1 MKFSSIKKIIS
12 NLKGKSAKFMNKIFL
27 ITCFCTL
34 CGLVFRFSPFL
45 FPIAIQDIEKNQFHS
60 IKFYDRHGFLLQE
73 LLSADATR
81 SVAVKLEEVSPY
93 FLNAIIAAEDKNF
106 YDHHGIDY
114 AAILRALYQNI
125 HSGAVVSGGS
135 TITLQL
141 ARLLHPKERTIFNK
155 IREAYDAYR
164 LEAGMD
170 KSELLKVYVNRLPM
184 GGNLYGIEGAAK
196 AYFGIPARELTLAQ
210 ATLLAAIP
218 NSPNQLNPYH
228 GLPQIKKRQRIV
240 LERMIRQ
247 GMIPPERLEGVLKE
261 NIHLKP
267 QTASFLAP
275 HFVFQLAQ
283 NLPAEAQTV
292 KTTIDI
298 ERQKLVAEQIQQVL
312 VQLQSY
318 HVTNAAAILLD
329 NHSGEVLAYV
339 GSADYFDNEND
350 GQFDGIQALRQ
361 PGSALKPFLYLLA
374 MEEGFHPATL
384 ISDIPT
390 HYRMPSGIYSPKNY
404 SETFHGPVRLRE
416 ALANSLNVPAV
427 RTLAKIGTEKFLKR
441 LREYQFDSLDK
452 EADYY
457 GVGLALG
464 GGEVSLYELTRAY
477 MCLARMGH
485 FSPVREI
492 TEING
497 AFQPSKQVTKTISLP
512 LFNYLVTDIL
522 SDPFA
527 RSSEFGFYSVL
538 NLPFPCAAKTGTS
551 FRFCDNWTVGYTQ
564 DYTLGVWVGNFNH
577 TSMMKVSG
585 ITGAGP
591 IFANIM
597 FSLYQNKSWPER
609 YDPPEGLVRVVICPL
624 SGKKPGKYCPSRLEE
639 FIPQR
644 DLLEYE
650 TSECTMHLNAGE
662 ETKTVVPAEFRPW
675 ADQLG
680 IETVTRSVS
689 QSAVEIVHPGN
700 KAVYYRMTN
709 LKPEF
714 QSIRFQAECYP
725 DSATLLWFL
734 NEHFLQKTYGKHE
747 FLWQVVPGNFVL
759 KAVRE
764 GDKNF
769 CSQVEFE
776 VR

>member
-1 MKFSSIKKIIS
+1 MILLVKRKFLPNSNRKYQICKNKYILIIC
-12 NLKGKSAKFMNKIFL
+12 FFL
-27 ITCFCTL
+27 L
-34 CGLVFRFSPFL
+34 GGLLFRLSPFL
-45 FPIAIQDIEKNQFHS
+45 FPVSLQDIEKDQFHS
-60 IKFYDRHGFLLQE
+60 IRFYDRHGFLLQE

-81 SVAVKLEEVSPY
+81 SVVVNLEEVSPY
-93 FLNAIIAAEDKNF
+93 FINAIIATEDKNF

-125 HSGAVVSGGS
+125 KSGEVVSGGS

-141 ARLLHPKERTIFNK
+141 ARLVHPKERTIFNK
-155 IREAYDAYR
+155 IREAYHAYR
-164 LEAGMD
+164 LEAGMN
-170 KSELLKVYVNRLPM
+170 KLEILKVYVNRLPM
-184 GGNLYGIEGAAK
+184 GGNLYGIEGASK

-228 GLPQIKKRQRIV
+228 SLPQIKRRQRIV

-261 NIHLKP
+261 NIRLKP

-275 HFVFQLAQ
+275 HFVFQLVQ
-283 NLPAEAQTV
+283 NLSPEAQTV

-298 ERQKLVAEQIQQVL
+298 EQQKLVSEQIQQVL
-312 VQLQSY
+312 AQLESY

-339 GSADYFDNEND
+339 GSADYFDNENN
-350 GQFDGIQALRQ
+350 GQYDGIQALRQ

-374 MEEGFHPATL
+374 MEEGYNPASL

-390 HYRMPSGIYSPKNY
+390 HYSMPSGIYSPKNY

-427 RTLAKIGTEKFLKR
+427 RTLAKIGTDKFLKR

-452 EADYY
+452 DAEYY

-477 MCLARMGH
+477 MCLARMGD
-485 FSPVREI
+485 FLAVREV

-497 AFQPSKQVTKTISLP
+497 APQPQIRVTKSISQP

-527 RSSEFGFYSVL
+527 RSTEFGFYSVL

-564 DYTLGVWVGNFNH
+564 DYTLGVWVGNFDH

-585 ITGAGP
+585 ISGAGP

-597 FSLYQNKSWPER
+597 YSLYQHKSWPEK
-609 YDPPEGLVRVVICPL
+609 YDSPEGLVKLMICPL
-624 SGKKPGKYCPSRLEE
+624 SGRKPSKYCPSRLEE

-644 DLLEYE
+644 DLPEYQ
-650 TSECTMHLNAGE
+650 TSECTMHLNIGE
-662 ETKTVVPAEFRPW
+662 ETKTVVPAEFHPW

-680 IETVTRSVS
+680 IETVNRATG
-689 QSAVEIVHPGN
+689 QPAVEIVHPKN
-700 KAVYYRMTN
+700 KAVYYRLTN

-714 QSIRFQAECYP
+714 QSIRFQANCYP
-725 DSATLLWFL
+725 DSVTLQWFL
-734 NEHFLQKTYGKHE
+734 NDNFLRNTSGEHE
-747 FLWQVVPGNFVL
+747 FLWPVIPGNFVL
-759 KAVRE
+759 KAVQE
-764 GDKNF
+764 ADKNI
-769 CSQVEFE
+769 CSQVEFV

>member
-1 MKFSSIKKIIS
+1 MKSPSIKQIIS
-12 NLKGKSAKFMNKIFL
+12 LIKVKTENFRSKIFL
-27 ITCFCTL
+27 IICFFLL
-34 CGLVFRFSPFL
+34 CSLLFRLSPFL
-45 FPIAIQDIEKNQFHS
+45 FPISLQDIEKDQFHS
-60 IKFYDRHGFLLQE
+60 IKFYDRDGFLLQE
-73 LLSADATR
+73 LLSADANR
-81 SVAVKLEEVSPY
+81 AVAVELDQVSPY
-93 FLNAIIAAEDKNF
+93 FLKAIIAAEDKNF

-125 HSGAVVSGGS
+125 RSGKIVSGGS

-141 ARLLHPKERTIFNK
+141 ARLLHPRERTLFNK
-155 IREAYDAYR
+155 FREAYYAYR

-170 KSELLKVYVNRLPM
+170 KSEILQVYVNRLPM
-184 GGNLYGIEGAAK
+184 GGNQYGVEGAAR

-228 GLPQIKKRQRIV
+228 GLPQIKKRQRIL

-247 GMIPPERLEGVLKE
+247 AMIPPERLDGVLKE
-261 NIHLKP
+261 DIQLKP
-267 QTASFLAP
+267 QTASFQAP

-283 NLPAEAQTV
+283 NLPTGAQTV

-298 ERQKLVAEQIQQVL
+298 ELQKLVAEQIQQVL
-312 VQLQSY
+312 DQLKSY
-318 HVTNAAAILLD
+318 HVTNAAALLLD
-329 NHSGEVLAYV
+329 NRNGEVLAYV
-339 GSADYFDNEND
+339 GSADYFDNEHD
-350 GQFDGIQALRQ
+350 GQYDGVRALRQ

-390 HYRMPSGIYSPKNY
+390 HYRMPGGLYSPKNY

-441 LREYQFDSLDK
+441 LKEYQFDSLNEDA
-452 EADYY
+452 EYY

-477 MCLARMGH
+477 LCLARMGD
-485 FSPVREI
+485 FQPVREM
-492 TEING
+492 TEINDIS
-497 AFQPSKQVTKTISLP
+497 QPPFSAAKTISLP
-512 LFNYLVTDIL
+512 MYNYLVTDIM

-527 RSSEFGFYSVL
+527 RSSEFGFYSIL

-551 FRFCDNWTVGYTQ
+551 FRFCDNWTVGFTR
-564 DYTLGVWVGNFNH
+564 DYTLGVWVGNFDH

-585 ITGAGP
+585 ISGAGP

-597 FSLYQNKSWPER
+597 YSLYQNKAWPEK
-609 YDPPEGLVRVVICPL
+609 YDPPEGMVKRVICPL
-624 SGKKPGKYCPSRLEE
+624 SGKRPGKYCPSRLEE
-639 FIPQR
+639 FIPLR
-644 DLLEYE
+644 DLPEYE
-650 TSECTMHLNAGE
+650 TDECTMHLADGNKS
-662 ETKTVVPAEFRPW
+662 KTVVPAEFRVW
-675 ADQLG
+675 ADRLG
-680 IETVTRSVS
+680 IETASHPVDQAV
-689 QSAVEIVHPGN
+689 VEIVHPKN
-700 KAVYYRMTN
+700 KAVYYRFAN

-714 QSIRFQAECYP
+714 QSIRLQAESYP
-725 DSATLLWFL
+725 DSAALHWFL
-734 NEHFLQKTYGKHE
+734 NDHFLRKTSGTHE
-747 FLWQVVPGNFVL
+747 FLWQVIPGNFVL
-759 KAVRE
+759 KAVQE
-764 GDKNF
+764 DDKNI

-776 VR
+776 VK